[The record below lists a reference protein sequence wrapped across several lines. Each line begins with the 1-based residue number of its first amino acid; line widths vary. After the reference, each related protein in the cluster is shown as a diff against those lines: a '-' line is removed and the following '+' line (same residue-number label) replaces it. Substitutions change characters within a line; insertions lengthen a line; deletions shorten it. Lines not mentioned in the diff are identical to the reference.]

1 MSIAGMA
8 VLSISPSVL
17 ALSSSSSTPSS
28 SRSSNSAGAAR
39 VGGDVQVVVDCNA
52 ANGSDNDNNNDD
64 DDADDGGGW
73 TDVAIKAAKHFT
85 VSQRE
90 KLQREG
96 VLGVSRPISI
106 VGCFN
111 NGLGAAVCVDDP
123 VTDASEKIPYKAA
136 GTTTKTTITKTIHF
150 QRHGQGY
157 HNLICDML
165 RERNQ
170 PIDFESTDNPMLNPM
185 LRMEFLDPPLTH
197 SGILQ
202 SRAAAKRRTSNR
214 RGGDSPPFAESW
226 VSTPEIAPHLIIVS
240 PLLRC
245 LQTAQYTFGGG
256 GGGGN
261 DKYSWTKIPWIAH
274 EGCREEL
281 GLLVGNK
288 RRRRSEIMADYP
300 HVDFSHVVHE
310 DDVLWDSLQGQKES
324 LLEQSER
331 IYKFLTEFVAQRPEP
346 EIAIVSHSAYLF
358 TMLNAVVDI
367 QDEALKSWFLTSEV
381 RTIQLQFAE
390 NPHYVDPTE

>member
-1 MSIAGMA
+1 MA
-8 VLSISPSVL
+8 ALWTAPSVR
-17 ALSSSSSTPSS
+17 ALSSATPSGS
-28 SRSSNSAGAAR
+28 GTSVTGSIPIPTAGRR
-39 VGGDVQVVVDCNA
+39 VTGRDIQNEH
-52 ANGSDNDNNNDD
+52 DD
-64 DDADDGGGW
+64 DDDDGGGGW
-73 TDVAIKAAKHFT
+73 TDVAIKAAKDFT
-85 VSQRE
+85 LSQRE

-96 VLGVSRPISI
+96 VLGLSRPISI
-106 VGCFN
+106 IGSRPLV
-111 NGLGAAVCVDDP
+111 VVDDDGSC
-123 VTDASEKIPYKAA
+123 VGENDRDVRCEEKTISK
-136 GTTTKTTITKTIHF
+136 TITKTIHF

-170 PIDFESTDNPMLNPM
+170 PIDFESCDPTLNPM

-202 SRAAAKRRTSNR
+202 SKAAAKRRRRHQTHTS
-214 RGGDSPPFAESW
+214 SPQ
-226 VSTPEIAPHLIIVS
+226 LIIVS

-245 LQTAQYTFGGG
+245 LQTAQHTFGEQYRDDD
-256 GGGGN
+256 N
-261 DKYSWTKIPWIAH
+261 DDNDGTRIPWIAH

-288 RRRRSEIMADYP
+288 RRCRSEIMADYS
-300 HVDFSHVVHE
+300 HVDFSHVVHD
-310 DDVLWDSLQGQKES
+310 DDVLWDNFEGRKES

-331 IYKFLTEFVAQRPEP
+331 IYTFLTEFVAQRPEE

-367 QDEALKSWFLTSEV
+367 KDDALKSWFLTSEV
-381 RTIQLQFAE
+381 RTIQLQFE
-390 NPHYVDPTE
+390 DSPHVVGPVE